1 MVSNR
6 QFIFEDRS
14 FNFIFQYFVA
24 KSREGWLE
32 MGWVSMF
39 HIKSWNSVKNKNL
52 FYVGIK
58 FNNILSSRYHV
69 LGCNCDLLF
78 QIFKVMTGGCVK
90 ICNVG
95 GGALED
101 GKAVVSFGRR
111 VSGNI
116 VEVFMRFVCISF
128 VSSSK
133 GFFCVNKGV
142 SGLFKMSDIR
152 VGTNRVCNKEH
163 FWPF

>member
-1 MVSNR
+1 
-6 QFIFEDRS
+6 
-14 FNFIFQYFVA
+14 
-24 KSREGWLE
+24 
-32 MGWVSMF
+32 MGWVSIF

-69 LGCNCDLLF
+69 LGCYRNFLF
-78 QIFKVMTGGCVK
+78 KIFKVMTVGCVK
-90 ICNVG
+90 ICDVSR
-95 GGALED
+95 GALED

-111 VSGNI
+111 VSGNV
-116 VEVFMRFVCISF
+116 VEVIMRFIRINF

-133 GFFCVNKGV
+133 CFFSEDKGI
-142 SGLFKMSDIR
+142 SGLFKMSNIR
-152 VGTNRVCNKEH
+152 VGTNRVCNEED